1 MIFSSFICTRILFK
15 LINHLFNKAALSLD
29 DGLDLRPK
37 ARTGARHLCSLH
49 GSKPINNSLLQ
60 RLQSVVVDPVYGS
73 LTGSP
78 HIIIQ
83 RIAVWAAGWPHILP
97 RQIVGAPGLSQLG
110 RNLIISEGF
119 CDARRQAYTAARF
132 SNSDSIFDAIKTKL
146 RQIVNEIPLNN

>member
-1 MIFSSFICTRILFK
+1 M
-15 LINHLFNKAALSLD
+15 INHLFNKAALSLD

-73 LTGSP
+73 LTGYP

-83 RIAVWAAGWPHILP
+83 RIAVWATGWPHILP

-110 RNLIISEGF
+110 RNLIISEVSVTRGG
-119 CDARRQAYTAARF
+119 RRTRPGVFPILTAFLTQSKRNF
-132 SNSDSIFDAIKTKL
+132 IRSSMKY
-146 RQIVNEIPLNN
+146 